1 MFVLMEKETGGIYDV
16 NSKDKKKTVTVFESE
31 DDATRHMGLLEA
43 NDSERELE
51 IMEVD
56 PDIIA
61 MNCVNYDYRF
71 TIIKEN
77 QLIIPKGK
85 VTK

>member
-1 MFVLMEKETGGIYDV
+1 
-16 NSKDKKKTVTVFESE
+16 
-31 DDATRHMGLLEA
+31 MGLLEA

-77 QLIIPKGK
+77 QLIVPKFK
-85 VTK
+85 

>member
-1 MFVLMEKETGGIYDV
+1 MFVLIEQESGGIYAV
-16 NSKDKKKTVTVFESE
+16 QSKDKKKTVTVFESE
-31 DDATRHMGLLEA
+31 DDAVRHMGLVEA
-43 NDSERELE
+43 NDCERDLE

-56 PDIIA
+56 PDIIS
-61 MNCVNYDYRF
+61 MNCVNHDYRF

-85 VTK
+85 IVK

>member
-1 MFVLMEKETGGIYDV
+1 
-16 NSKDKKKTVTVFESE
+16 
-31 DDATRHMGLLEA
+31 MGLLEA
-43 NDSERELE
+43 NYSDKELE

-77 QLIIPKGK
+77 QLIVPKFK
-85 VTK
+85 

>member
-1 MFVLMEKETGGIYDV
+1 MFVLTEKNTGGIYAV
-16 NSKDKKKTVTVFESE
+16 KCESKHKTVTVFESE
-31 DDATRHMGLLEA
+31 DDAARHMGLLEA

-61 MNCVNYDYRF
+61 MNCVNHDYRF

-85 VTK
+85 IVK

>member
-1 MFVLMEKETGGIYDV
+1 MFVLIEQESGGIYAV
-16 NSKDKKKTVTVFESE
+16 QSKDKNKTVTVFESE

-43 NDSERELE
+43 NDSDKELE

-77 QLIIPKGK
+77 QLIVPKFK
-85 VTK
+85 

>member
-1 MFVLMEKETGGIYDV
+1 
-16 NSKDKKKTVTVFESE
+16 
-31 DDATRHMGLLEA
+31 MGLVEA
-43 NDSERELE
+43 NDCERDLE

-61 MNCVNYDYRF
+61 MNCVNHDYRF

>member
-1 MFVLMEKETGGIYDV
+1 MFVLTEKNTGGIYAV
-16 NSKDKKKTVTVFESE
+16 KSESKHKTVTVFESE

-43 NDSERELE
+43 NDSDKELE

-61 MNCVNYDYRF
+61 MNSVNYDYRF

-77 QLIIPKGK
+77 QIIVPKFK
-85 VTK
+85 

>member
-1 MFVLMEKETGGIYDV
+1 MVVQTEKNTGGIYAV
-16 NSKDKKKTVTVFESE
+16 KSESKHKTVTVFESE
-31 DDATRHMGLLEA
+31 DDAARHMGLLEA

-71 TIIKEN
+71 TIIKDN
-77 QLIIPKGK
+77 QLIVPKFK
-85 VTK
+85 

>member
-1 MFVLMEKETGGIYDV
+1 MSVLTEKNTGGIYAV
-16 NSKDKKKTVTVFESE
+16 KSESKHKTVTVFESE
-31 DDATRHMGLLEA
+31 DDAARHMGLLEA

-77 QLIIPKGK
+77 QLIVPKFK
-85 VTK
+85 